1 MDEDEDEDVEED
13 ALRLHL
19 PSFFTDFFQLLF
31 SSLPLFPFAAAA
43 APEEGGGGA
52 QRWRLGGAL
61 GVAHGAAQG
70 QRGAGADADDVF
82 LELFPGRL
90 VGGVS
95 RALLDSSSSSSLSLL
110 MCARMWVVEVL
121 AAVNAPSPSG
131 RGASSSTCLSFAP
144 CSRCLTPLSSPGH
157 DSFSFGTW

>member
-31 SSLPLFPFAAAA
+31 SSPPSFPF
-43 APEEGGGGA
+43 GSSGGA
-52 QRWRLGGAL
+52 RRGRRSTEAPRWRT
-61 GVAHGAAQG
+61 AQG
-70 QRGAGADADDVF
+70 QSGAGADADDVF
-82 LELFPGRL
+82 LELFPDRL

-95 RALLDSSSSSSLSLL
+95 RALLDSSSSPSVSLL
-110 MCARMWVVEVL
+110 MCARMWKCWRRG
-121 AAVNAPSPSG
+121 VNAPSPSG
-131 RGASSSTCLSFAP
+131 RGVSSSPCLSFKP

-157 DSFSFGTW
+157 DPFSFGTW